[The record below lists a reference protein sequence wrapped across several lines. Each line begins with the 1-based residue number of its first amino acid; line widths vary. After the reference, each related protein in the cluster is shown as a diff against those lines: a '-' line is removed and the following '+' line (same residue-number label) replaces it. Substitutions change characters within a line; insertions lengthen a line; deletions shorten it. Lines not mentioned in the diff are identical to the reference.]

1 MSAPSKSNFPH
12 EMSGHA
18 LHIWRLSFL
27 SSLMTFVGK
36 RTEHVLHLF
45 WTDIDVIRPENLMEF
60 VLMEKTEGSRELF

>member
-1 MSAPSKSNFPH
+1 
-12 EMSGHA
+12 
-18 LHIWRLSFL
+18 
-27 SSLMTFVGK
+27 MTFVGK